1 MFDGTPVRVTKP
13 DYFFTDEHA
22 TAEEKREAAIAWYER
37 QYSARH
43 N

>member
-13 DYFFTDEHA
+13 DYFFTDDHT